1 MINRGSLVA
10 AGLAFLSIA
19 NITAG
24 KAVRDAWFLASF
36 PVHRLPL
43 ALIFTALCSLWIAMH
58 TGRLASRFGPR
69 RLLRAMTLVAG
80 ASLIVEWALQ
90 PFAPRTVAAVAY
102 VLISVFGVLWVTLLW
117 GLLNERFPGYSAR
130 ETLPLLAIGGTT
142 GGVFGGLA
150 AGVWTVQFD
159 PRHMLLTL
167 AAINLLGAVL
177 VRLLPPAE
185 RPSVTGEQLTAPR
198 FGPTILRTILT
209 APTLRRVSLLAMAA
223 AATGALADYGFKR
236 VTVQQLSEH
245 RDLLGFMGWFQA
257 ALALST
263 FVVQV
268 GLAAPLL
275 KRWRLVWALSVAPVA
290 VAAAGLID
298 ALVQHWWSA
307 VVLCAVE
314 STLADSIYRSAYELY
329 YAPVP
334 IELKRPLKP
343 VIDVGIERLGTLLGA
358 AVILAF
364 VHGLPNLTRRSFPVL
379 VMAGSLVVLVLA
391 VRVGRDY
398 VGLLR
403 QRLELRDLTAER
415 RYGAP
420 PAALP
425 ASEGQPAHTHRD
437 SLVAAVCS
445 RTSGRWPAAVQLL
458 ELLRCRPEPAL
469 PRPGLLAQLRC
480 ELEYLA
486 ILDNG
491 SERNRQLRHVLVL
504 IAILTDHESPR
515 SLIGALTSNES
526 QRRSIAIEYLS
537 EVVPPSVRANLLQA
551 LLGTTKGRALERL
564 GG

>member
-43 ALIFTALCSLWIAMH
+43 ALISTSLCSLWIAMH
-58 TGRLASRFGPR
+58 TGRLASRFGPP

-80 ASLIVEWALQ
+80 ASLILEWALQ
-90 PFAPRTVAAVAY
+90 PFAPRSVAAVAY
-102 VLISVFGVLWVTLLW
+102 VLISVFGVLWVTVLW

-130 ETLPLLAIGGTT
+130 RALPLLAIAGAT
-142 GGVFGGLA
+142 GGVFGGMA
-150 AGVWTVQFD
+150 AGVSTAHFD

-167 AAINLLGAVL
+167 AAINLLGSVL
-177 VRLLPPAE
+177 VSLLPPAE
-185 RPSVTGEQLTAPR
+185 RQSVSVEPPPAPG
-198 FGPTILRTILT
+198 FEPPILKTILT
-209 APTLRRVSLLAMAA
+209 THTLRRVSLLAMAA

-236 VTVQQLSEH
+236 VTSQQLSEH

-257 ALALST
+257 ALALTT

-290 VAAAGLID
+290 VAAAAFTD

-307 VVLCAVE
+307 VALCAVE
-314 STLADSIYRSAYELY
+314 SVLADSIYRSSYELY
-329 YAPVP
+329 FAPVP
-334 IELKRPLKP
+334 IELKRPSKP

-364 VHGLPNLTRRSFPVL
+364 VHGLPNLSRQSFPVL

-398 VGLLR
+398 VSLLR
-403 QRLELRDLTAER
+403 QRLALRESIAER
-415 RYGAP
+415 RSTE
-420 PAALP
+420 PAALS
-425 ASEGQPAHTHRD
+425 ASERQAAQTHRD
-437 SLVAAVCS
+437 ALLAAVCS
-445 RTSGRWPAAVQLL
+445 RTPGRRAAAFQLL
-458 ELLRCRPEPAL
+458 ELLQRWPDPAL
-469 PRPGLLAQLRC
+469 PRPAILAQLRF
-480 ELEYLA
+480 ELEYLTT
-486 ILDNG
+486 LNDG
-491 SERNRQLRHVLVL
+491 SERNRQLQHVIVL
-504 IAILTDHESPR
+504 IAMLTDHELPR
-515 SLIGALTSNES
+515 FLVSAFTSNES
-526 QRRSIAIEYLS
+526 PRRSIAIEYLS
-537 EVVPPSVRANLLQA
+537 EVVPPGMRTNLLQA
-551 LLGTTKGRALERL
+551 LLGTSKG
-564 GG
+564 